1 MQGWVLVCQN
11 LYFKKQKIVLFL
23 IFWGT
28 CILFSMVASPITFP
42 ATVLSFL
49 FSTSSPMFIISC
61 LFENR
66 HSDSNELLYHCG
78 FDLHL
83 LDNPAIPLLDIYPE
97 KMKTVIQKD
106 IYALTF
112 IAALFAMV
120 KIWKQP
126 KCLSTDE
133 W

>member
-1 MQGWVLVCQN
+1 ML
-11 LYFKKQKIVLFL
+11 
-23 IFWGT
+23 
-28 CILFSMVASPITFP
+28 
-42 ATVLSFL
+42 
-49 FSTSSPMFIISC
+49 IISRP
-61 LFENR
+61 FENR

-126 KCLSTDE
+126 KCLSTDD